1 MTETDISAIWADSL
15 LLELYMYRQNQHR
28 STGGWY
34 VLLICSKPSWYWY
47 SPPLLCKCFTKP

>member
-34 VLLICSKPSWYWY
+34 VLLICSKPSWY
-47 SPPLLCKCFTKP
+47 

>member
-34 VLLICSKPSWYWY
+34 VFAYLFKTLLVLILTPS
-47 SPPLLCKCFTKP
+47 TV